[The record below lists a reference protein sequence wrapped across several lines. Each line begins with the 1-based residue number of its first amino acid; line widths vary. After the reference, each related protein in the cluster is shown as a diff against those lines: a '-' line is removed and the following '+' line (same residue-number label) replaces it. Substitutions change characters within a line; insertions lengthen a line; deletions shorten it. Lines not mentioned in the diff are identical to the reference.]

1 MLASV
6 CSLWLAKLGIL
17 VRLYPTDL
25 HRSTLMGSQLA
36 PPGSDDSG
44 EDPPDAN
51 ANAIGAWKTSN
62 INRSGDNIV
71 LANITLV
78 YNRRRLPPI
87 MLEYWT
93 LHVRHGVHK

>member
-1 MLASV
+1 MRTSLLASV

-36 PPGSDDSG
+36 PPESEEDSG

-51 ANAIGAWKTSN
+51 ANAIGAWETSN
-62 INRSGDNIV
+62 INRSGDHIELPNI
-71 LANITLV
+71 
-78 YNRRRLPPI
+78 P
-87 MLEYWT
+87 
-93 LHVRHGVHK
+93 